1 MSFFYK
7 YLYIIFFFNSVLLLS
22 QTNNVF
28 SDQSFGKGSSSY
40 YIGSGAFKRHLDLN
54 KLDYSIQEYSKSP
67 ALVIGADFCIY
78 PHASNAYLG
87 LGPYFTTW
95 IGVKETKDN
104 DEIIQQTFSNST
116 LAIKFSHHASFFVR
130 KKLDVCSGYIAGVN
144 LKYYHSYKLDGVD
157 IQSSKKNNEITPA
170 VGIII
175 TIKYYALKN
184 MGVYIEGGLGYRI
197 NMLNVGLCYKF
208 KSKKTKT
215 NQ

>member
-1 MSFFYK
+1 MNCFNFF
-7 YLYIIFFFNSVLLLS
+7 ILLLFLNFNYLQS
-22 QTNNVF
+22 QTHQIF
-28 SDQSFGKGSSSY
+28 TDQSFGKGSSSY

-87 LGPYFTTW
+87 LGPYFTSW
-95 IGVKETKDN
+95 IGVKETKNN
-104 DEIIQQTFSNST
+104 DEIFQRIFSNST

-144 LKYYHSYKLDGVD
+144 LKYYHSYKVDGVD
-157 IQSSKKNNEITPA
+157 IKSSKKNNEITPA
-170 VGIII
+170 LGIII

-197 NMLNVGLCYKF
+197 NMLNIGLCYKF